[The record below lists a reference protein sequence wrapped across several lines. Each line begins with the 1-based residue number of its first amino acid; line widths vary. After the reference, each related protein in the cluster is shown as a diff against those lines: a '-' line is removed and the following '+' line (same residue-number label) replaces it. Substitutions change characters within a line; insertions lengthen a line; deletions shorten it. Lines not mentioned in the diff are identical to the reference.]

1 MLAQEGSPTFAQQPM
16 PSRTRELRR
25 RIIVAGTPVAI
36 AAIVLSAYVASRSV
50 AREFERAAGIQL
62 QAVAEQVAELVSQYL
77 EERSADVRV
86 LANTPSVVAAARNA
100 GQAAARRGLDRIATT
115 DLEQRYSETRA
126 LSQDAILERFL
137 QTVRDSSDFIEIFFT
152 DRHGLIVVSSNPTS
166 DFVQSDERWW
176 NETFETGA
184 FQGSPTYD
192 ESAGTVGLE
201 FAARIFDPTSGEP
214 LGVLKAV
221 VELSRLARLLSL
233 SSGTVGAS
241 IEAVDSA
248 GRVILSPDPA
258 RFFTVSDV
266 AELVPQFAQPRA
278 ISLPGASGSG
288 NGELVAT
295 ASTNARRWWIVHRQN
310 QDEAYAAARSV
321 RDVVYLAA
329 GVALVIAIVL
339 LVWFTEWLHRRVT
352 RPVRIAGSIAARVA
366 DGDLSITVSSNPK
379 GAEEV
384 TGLLEAVRT
393 MVDALRKLVGEIRSS
408 SQESAS
414 MAELISGST
423 EQMTASIQQMS
434 DTCGDLTSQA
444 NEQAE
449 VARQAANDA
458 GRIRGISSNL
468 ADGANVAAERSSSLS
483 ETASEHEKHLN
494 AGSEQL
500 GVLASDLELG
510 AAEAKRLAG
519 LSQEIQ
525 QFVTQAQAIA
535 AQTNMLALNAAIEA
549 SRAGGG
555 EGRGFAVVADEVRK
569 LATQASRSAATTA
582 DVVGNVLSS
591 VQETRDRLARLAEAS
606 ADVRAIATSAAGA
619 LKEVAG
625 ATAESS
631 AWSNEI
637 SNAAGDVK
645 KLVEGITA
653 RLQTIA
659 EGTEAVVGAS
669 REIAAAA
676 QKQTKTTDEIARSAT
691 QLADAALHL
700 TSAVGSFRLN
710 PGGEQHAESLE

>member
-1 MLAQEGSPTFAQQPM
+1 M
-16 PSRTRELRR
+16 PSRTSELRR

-36 AAIVLSAYVASRSV
+36 AVIVLSAYVASQSV
-50 AREFERAAGIQL
+50 AREFERAAGVQL
-62 QAVAEQVAELVSQYL
+62 QAVAERVADLVSQYL
-77 EERSADVRV
+77 EERSADVRF
-86 LANTPSVVAAARNA
+86 LANTPTVVAAARTA
-100 GQAAARRGLDRIATT
+100 GLAAARRGLDRVATA

-126 LSQDAILERFL
+126 LSEDATVERFL
-137 QTVRDSSDFIEIFFT
+137 QSVRDSSDFIEIFFT
-152 DRHGLIVVSSNPTS
+152 DYHGLVVLSSSPTT
-166 DFVQSDERWW
+166 DFVQSDEGWW
-176 NETFETGA
+176 DEAFESGV
-184 FQGSPTYD
+184 FQGWPIYD

-201 FAARIFDPTSGEP
+201 FAARIVDPTSGEP

-221 VELSRLARLLSL
+221 VELSRLARLLAL
-233 SSGTVGAS
+233 SSGSMGAS
-241 IEAVDSA
+241 IEAVDST
-248 GRVILSPDPA
+248 GRVILSPDAA
-258 RFFTVSDV
+258 RLFTVSDV
-266 AELVPQFAQPRA
+266 AELIPRFTQPRA
-278 ISLPGASGSG
+278 VSLPGTSG
-288 NGELVAT
+288 NGEGELVAT
-295 ASTNARRWWIVHRQN
+295 APTNTGRWWIVHRQR
-310 QDEAYAAARSV
+310 QDVAYTAARSV
-321 RDVVYLAA
+321 RDAVYLAA

-366 DGDLSITVSSNPK
+366 DGDLSITVSSNHK

-384 TGLLEAVRT
+384 TGLLEAIRT

-414 MAELISGST
+414 MADLISSST
-423 EQMTASIQQMS
+423 EQMTASIQQMA
-434 DTCGDLTSQA
+434 DTCGELTRQA

-449 VARQAANDA
+449 VAQQATNDA
-458 GRIRGISSNL
+458 GRILGISSNL

-483 ETASEHEKHLN
+483 KTAGEHERNLI
-494 AGSEQL
+494 AGGEQL
-500 GVLASDLELG
+500 AVLASDLELG

-555 EGRGFAVVADEVRK
+555 EGRGFEVVADEVRK
-569 LATQASRSAATTA
+569 LATQASRSATTTA

-606 ADVRAIATSAAGA
+606 SDVRKIAESAAGA

-631 AWSNEI
+631 AWSVEI

-645 KLVEGITA
+645 NLVAGITR
-653 RLQTIA
+653 RLQTISD
-659 EGTEAVVGAS
+659 GTAAVVVAS

-676 QKQTKTTDEIARSAT
+676 QEQTKTTAEIARSAT
-691 QLADAALHL
+691 LLADAALHL
-700 TSAVGSFRLN
+700 TSAVGSFRLGS
-710 PGGEQHAESLE
+710 GGERNESVK

>member
-1 MLAQEGSPTFAQQPM
+1 M
-16 PSRTRELRR
+16 
-25 RIIVAGTPVAI
+25 AGTPVAI

-50 AREFERAAGIQL
+50 AREFERTAGIQL
-62 QAVAEQVAELVSQYL
+62 QAVAERVAELVSQYL
-77 EERSADVRV
+77 DERVADVRM
-86 LANTPSVVAAARNA
+86 LANTPSVIAAAQNA
-100 GQAAARRGLDRIATT
+100 GQVAARRGLDRIATA
-115 DLEQRYSETRA
+115 DLEQRYAETRA
-126 LSQDAILERFL
+126 LSQDEAVERFL
-137 QTVRDSSDFIEIFFT
+137 QIVRDSSDFIEIFFT
-152 DRHGLIVVSSNPTS
+152 DRHGLIVVSSSQTS

-176 NETFETGA
+176 SEAFEYGT
-184 FQGSPTYD
+184 FQGSPIYD

-201 FAARIFDPTSGEP
+201 FAARIVDQTSGESI
-214 LGVLKAV
+214 GVLKAV
-221 VELSRLARLLSL
+221 VELSRLARLLAL
-233 SSGTVGAS
+233 SSGSMGAS
-241 IEAVDSA
+241 IEAVDST

-266 AELVPQFAQPRA
+266 ADLVSLYAQPRA
-278 ISLPGASGSG
+278 ISLPGTTGNG

-295 ASTNARRWWIVHRQN
+295 ASTNGGRWWIVHRQS
-310 QDEAYAAARSV
+310 QDVAYTAARSV
-321 RDVVYLAA
+321 RDMVYLAA
-329 GVALVIAIVL
+329 GVALVVAIVL
-339 LVWFTEWLHRRVT
+339 LIWFTEWLHRRVT

-366 DGDLSITVSSNPK
+366 DGDLSISVSSNPK

-393 MVDALRKLVGEIRSS
+393 MVDALRKLVGEIRWS

-434 DTCGDLTSQA
+434 DTCRDLTDQA

-458 GRIRGISSNL
+458 GRILGISSNL

-483 ETASEHEKHLN
+483 ETAGEHEKHLI

-555 EGRGFAVVADEVRK
+555 EGRGFEVVADEVRK
-569 LATQASRSAATTA
+569 LATQASRSATTTA

-606 ADVRAIATSAAGA
+606 SDVREIAESAAGA

-631 AWSNEI
+631 AWSVEI

-645 KLVEGITA
+645 NLVEGITR
-653 RLQTIA
+653 RLHTIA

-676 QKQTKTTDEIARSAT
+676 QEQTKTTEEIARSAT
-691 QLADAALHL
+691 LLADAALHL
-700 TSAVGSFRLN
+700 TSAVGSFRLT
-710 PGGEQHAESLE
+710 PGGGRAERFE

>member
-1 MLAQEGSPTFAQQPM
+1 MLALEGSPTFAQQPM

-86 LANTPSVVAAARNA
+86 LANTPSVVTAAQNA
-100 GQAAARRGLDRIATT
+100 GQAAARRGLDRIATA

-126 LSQDAILERFL
+126 LSQDAIIERFL
-137 QTVRDSSDFIEIFFT
+137 QTVRDSSDVIEIFFT

-176 NETFETGA
+176 SETFETGA
-184 FQGSPTYD
+184 FQGSPIYD

-458 GRIRGISSNL
+458 GRILGISSNL

-483 ETASEHEKHLN
+483 ETAGEHEKHLN

-569 LATQASRSAATTA
+569 LATQASRSATTTA

-606 ADVRAIATSAAGA
+606 ADVREIATSAAGA

-631 AWSNEI
+631 AWSIEI

-645 KLVEGITA
+645 KLVEGITR

-700 TSAVGSFRLN
+700 TSAVGSFRLS